1 VDTQVLRSSSYS
13 HTTFMRILKRHRISA
28 IARSVLFV
36 LHILLIAWHK
46 EGQKRDE
53 FRINCYNKRQ
63 KATRIAKTSQFFLVI
78 AEGSFQVSD
87 IKAST
92 NQYFPLLLIF
102 YLGLFRKKK
111 DFPQPLCEKTHLLND
126 ELGINAQL

>member
-1 VDTQVLRSSSYS
+1 
-13 HTTFMRILKRHRISA
+13 MRILKRHRISA

-102 YLGLFRKKK
+102 YLSLFRKKK
-111 DFPQPLCEKTHLLND
+111 ISRNPCVKKLTF
-126 ELGINAQL
+126 